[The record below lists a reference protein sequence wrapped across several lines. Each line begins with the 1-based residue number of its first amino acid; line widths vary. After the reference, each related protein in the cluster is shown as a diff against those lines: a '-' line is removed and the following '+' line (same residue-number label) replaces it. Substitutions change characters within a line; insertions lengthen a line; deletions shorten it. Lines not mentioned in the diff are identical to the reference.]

1 MIRTLTLSLRPT
13 PEQAKALL
21 DTMKAFNAACNYASA
36 IAWES
41 GTFRNYDL
49 RKLCYYE
56 VRARFGLTAQ
66 LAQHAI
72 KRATDAYRVSKAKQA
87 EFRPLG
93 AVTYDA
99 RVMRLLGVS
108 SVSMAVLHG
117 RERIRLS
124 VGGYHTNRLCGAQ
137 VGEAD
142 LTYLP
147 DKQRFRL
154 HLSLKFPDPPM
165 SEGEDVLGV
174 DLGIANLAVDS
185 DGNRYSGAHVNRLR
199 HRHRRLR
206 ARLSAKWTNSSR
218 RLYRKR
224 RRKERRFATWVN
236 HHISKKL
243 VAEAEGTGRAIAL
256 EELSGIRDR
265 ITVRRPQRA
274 THASWSFHQ
283 LRSFIEY
290 KAEAAGVPVILVD
303 PRNTSRRCPRC
314 GHCEKANRPSQETFS
329 CRKCSLAGLADYI
342 AAQGL
347 RILGWAAL

>member
-1 MIRTLTLSLRPT
+1 MIRTLTVSLRPT

-21 DTMKAFNAACNYASA
+21 NTMEAFNAACNYASTV
-36 IAWES
+36 AWES
-41 GTFRNYDL
+41 RTFRHYDL
-49 RKLCYYE
+49 RKLCYYD

-72 KRATDAYRVSKAKQA
+72 KKVADAYKVSKLKKA
-87 EFRPLG
+87 EFRPRG

-108 SVSMAVLHG
+108 SVSMTVLHG
-117 RERIRLS
+117 REKIRLS
-124 VGGYHTNRLCGAQ
+124 VGGYHADRLRGAQ

-142 LTYLP
+142 LVYLP
-147 DKQRFRL
+147 EKNRFRL
-154 HLSLKFPDPPM
+154 HLSLKLPDIPQ
-165 SEGEDVLGV
+165 SDGEEVLGV

-236 HHISKKL
+236 HNISKKL
-243 VAEAEGTGRAIAL
+243 VAEAAGTGRALAL

-290 KAEAAGVPVILVD
+290 KAGAAGVPVILVD

-314 GHCEKANRPSQETFS
+314 GHCEKANRPSQEEFC

>member
-1 MIRTLTLSLRPT
+1 M
-13 PEQAKALL
+13 E
-21 DTMKAFNAACNYASA
+21 AFNAACSYASA
-36 IAWES
+36 VAWES
-41 GTFRNYDL
+41 GTFRHYDL

-72 KRATDAYRVSKAKQA
+72 KKVADAYRVSKAKRA
-87 EFRPLG
+87 EFHPLG
-93 AVTYDA
+93 GVTYDA
-99 RVMRLLGVS
+99 RVMRLLGIS

-117 RERIRLS
+117 REKIRLS
-124 VGGYHTNRLCGAQ
+124 VGGYHADRLRDAQ

-147 DKQRFRL
+147 DKNRFRL
-154 HLSLKFPDPPM
+154 HLSLKFPDPPV
-165 SEGEDVLGV
+165 SDGEEVLGV

-236 HHISKKL
+236 HCISKKL
-243 VAEAEGTGRAIAL
+243 VAEAAGTGRAIAL
-256 EELSGIRDR
+256 EELSGLRDR
-265 ITVRRPQRA
+265 ITVRRSQRA

-314 GHCEKANRPSQETFS
+314 GHCEKANRPSQECFS
-329 CRKCSLAGLADYI
+329 CRCCGLAGLADYI